1 MDVIQDRL
9 YRDGGGRRLDTS
21 RLYIRNSM
29 SQAEEQT
36 KISIEILKVL
46 LDEHKPSIV
55 LTFGVSAYMTALF
68 ASGESPQKIFQTT
81 KLLGEQFRN
90 RIENYHHDKVNI
102 IPLLHVSI
110 ARRHFLEAHEYFVDS
125 HGSVPSNYFEYV
137 GVELADLLLARFS
150 ASPIWVG

>member
-1 MDVIQDRL
+1 
-9 YRDGGGRRLDTS
+9 
-21 RLYIRNSM
+21 M

-36 KISIEILKVL
+36 KISIEILKIL

-90 RIENYHHDKVNI
+90 HIENYHHDKVNI

-110 ARRHFLEAHEYFVDS
+110 ARRHFLEAHEYFVDG